1 MIDPELQALV
11 LNGPAG
17 GLAAFVAAALVVVG
31 GLVALWRS
39 GRTRRRLAAELASL
53 HGRLAVAEA
62 RAEAAA
68 VAAAAAAAAPPP
80 PAPPAVDPADIM
92 ALTESVRAM
101 TAALARIDRQMGD
114 VRLQIRTFQ
123 ADLDERLAQM
133 GGEVRTSL
141 SGCETRVVDMVAM
154 ALAVRPPSPPAAAG
168 SVAVEGGGRPIRDG
182 ESDGGLGNGPVPVP
196 RERVPE
202 PFRRPVPR
210 PMG

>member
-11 LNGPAG
+11 LGGPAG
-17 GLAAFVAAALVVVG
+17 GLAALMVAVLVAAGALA
-31 GLVALWRS
+31 ALWRS
-39 GRTRRRLAAELASL
+39 GRTHRRLAAELVSL

-62 RAEAAA
+62 RVEAAA
-68 VAAAAAAAAPPP
+68 VPPP
-80 PAPPAVDPADIM
+80 PAPPVVDPADIM
-92 ALTESVRAM
+92 ALTESVRGM

-123 ADLDERLAQM
+123 ADVDERLVQM
-133 GGEVRTSL
+133 GGEVRASL
-141 SGCETRVVDMVAM
+141 SGCETRVVDMVTM
-154 ALAVRPPSPPAAAG
+154 ALAVRPPSPPVAAG
-168 SVAVEGGGRPIRDG
+168 TAVVEGGG
-182 ESDGGLGNGPVPVP
+182 GGLDGGPVPVP